1 MNGDEWYAGAIQD
14 AVDHGIL
21 GGYEDGSV
29 RPNNSITRAEACAIV
44 NRTLGRVPD
53 ADHLLSVKEM
63 KTWPDNPEDAWYYAD
78 IQEATNSHDYEWI
91 TEDGETVEQWTGLL

>member
-1 MNGDEWYAGAIQD
+1 M
-14 AVDHGIL
+14 
-21 GGYEDGSV
+21 

-53 ADHLLSVKEM
+53 ADHLLSAEEM

-91 TEDGETVEQWTGLL
+91 TEDGETVEQWTGLFSCHRHKAGAE